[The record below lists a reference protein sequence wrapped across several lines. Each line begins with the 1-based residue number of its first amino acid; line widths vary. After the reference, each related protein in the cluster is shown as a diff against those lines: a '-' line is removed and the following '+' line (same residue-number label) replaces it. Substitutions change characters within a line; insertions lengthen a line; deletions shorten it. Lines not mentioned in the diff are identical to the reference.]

1 MKTLNLFCFVLTLV
15 FFSTFAAAD
24 EVAFDNDNAP
34 SVEDVVSAL
43 KPDDT
48 PDIKLRGIN
57 YKPEPAAP
65 KMVSVMLEFE
75 KNSYELTENTK
86 KSLNMVGQ
94 ALNSDDLKDL
104 TFTLEGHADATGSDQ
119 YNLELS
125 QKRAASVK
133 QYLQE
138 NQKVS
143 SDRLNVVGKG
153 EAELL
158 DPKNPDSEKNRRV
171 RIVTHQ

>member
-1 MKTLNLFCFVLTLV
+1 MKALNLFIFMLI
-15 FFSTFAAAD
+15 FSPLFAMAE
-24 EVAFDNDNAP
+24 EVAFDNEKAP
-34 SVEDVVSAL
+34 TVEDVVSAL

-65 KMVSVMLEFE
+65 KMVSIMLEFE

-94 ALNSDDLKDL
+94 ALNSDDLRDL
-104 TFTLEGHADATGSDQ
+104 TFTLEGHADASGSDS
-119 YNLELS
+119 YNMELS

-138 NQKVS
+138 NLKVS
-143 SDRLNVVGKG
+143 PERLNVVGKG

-158 DPKNPDSEKNRRV
+158 DPENPDSEKNRRV
-171 RIVTHQ
+171 RIITQQ